1 MKKIVYTLAP
11 LAVIALAACGP
22 TREQQAAD
30 AEAKAEAEAAA
41 APIDMPP
48 AITSSSTYRCADST
62 VLYVDFYAEN
72 KGALIRAGE
81 KTATPLRVSAPAP
94 VEGEEATV
102 VGKFASDDGETTLSG
117 SGANISVKLP
127 GKDEQAC
134 KS

>member
-30 AEAKAEAEAAA
+30 AEAKAEAEAEA

-62 VLYVDFYAEN
+62 VLYVDFYAES
-72 KGALIRAGE
+72 KGALIRAGD
-81 KTATPLRVSAPAP
+81 KTSTPVRVSAPKPA
-94 VEGEEATV
+94 EGEQAAPA
-102 VGKFASDDGETTLSG
+102 GKFASDDGETTLAG
-117 SGANISVKLP
+117 SGAKISVKLP
-127 GKDEQAC
+127 GKGEQTC